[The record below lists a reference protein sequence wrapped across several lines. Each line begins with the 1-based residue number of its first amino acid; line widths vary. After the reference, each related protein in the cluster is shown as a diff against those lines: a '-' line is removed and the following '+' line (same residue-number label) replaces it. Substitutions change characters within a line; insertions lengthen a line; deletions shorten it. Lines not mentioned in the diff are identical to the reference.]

1 MLGDASDPT
10 GQTPAIY
17 MDDNKKINITMDA
30 AGIQYMQDNIFG
42 SPVIVEGHTQEYR
55 WGSRYSIYTGL
66 PSVVGWSWHM
76 RQQNSMLDGSI
87 IDNRI
92 TDVDNFYNTA
102 DIQSALKFLDRY
114 QVQYIV
120 VSDLERAYYT
130 PEGIAKF
137 QEMVNQG
144 MLQIVFGG
152 NTPKSATIFKV
163 NKMK

>member
-1 MLGDASDPT
+1 
-10 GQTPAIY
+10 
-17 MDDNKKINITMDA
+17 MDDTKKINISLDA

-42 SPVIVEGHTQEYR
+42 SPVIVEGHTEEYR

-76 RQQNSMLDGSI
+76 RQQNSLLDGSI

-92 TDVDNFYNTA
+92 TEVNNFYNTQ
-102 DIQSALKFLDRY
+102 DIQSALEFLKRY

-120 VSDLERAYYT
+120 VSDLERDYYA

-137 QEMVNQG
+137 QEMVHQG
-144 MLQIVFGG
+144 MLQIVFGD
-152 NTPKSATIFKV
+152 NTLRSATIFKV
-163 NKMK
+163 NNMK